1 MVKRAYCLDKPDRP
15 DSGIAP
21 VSEDHVLQR
30 WQRYC
35 ECVLHGPIRAS
46 ALLERVKLL
55 PDVDLAKVIKD
66 RPLLVVAPHPDDES
80 LGCGGL
86 IRKTTQLGGKVHLV
100 IVTDGAKSHPQS
112 RTHPHDRLRRLRH
125 NEALEAA
132 AALGVPAGQV
142 SFLNVPDGHAPHF
155 GRAARAL
162 GKRLASLAHEVGAK
176 IILTSWNYDTH
187 PDHVAA
193 YRYACR
199 AAQEVGAML
208 FSYPVWAWTLPL
220 DTVVPNLHLQGFSI
234 DIEHEVAIKRAAVMK
249 HRSQTTSMIADDPSG
264 FTLSDEH
271 LDVMITPREFFILT
285 RGQASHIMAPD

>member
-1 MVKRAYCLDKPDRP
+1 MVNRAYCLDNLPKS
-15 DSGIAP
+15 DSGIAI
-21 VSEDHVLQR
+21 VSEDHVVQR

-35 ECVLHGPIRAS
+35 ECVLHGPIHAS

-55 PDVDLAKVIKD
+55 PDADLAKVIKD

-86 IRKTTQLGGKVHLV
+86 IMKATQLGGKIHIV
-100 IVTDGAKSHPQS
+100 IVTDGAKSHPRS
-112 RTHPHDRLRRLRH
+112 RTHPQDRLRRLRR

-132 AALGVPAGQV
+132 AALGVPADRV
-142 SFLNVPDGHAPHF
+142 SFLDVPDGHAPHF
-155 GRAARAL
+155 GRAARAH
-162 GKRLASLAHEVGAK
+162 GQRLTSLAREVGAK

-193 YRYACR
+193 YKYACR
-199 AAQEVGAML
+199 AAHEVGAML

-220 DTVVPNLHLQGFSI
+220 DTVVPNLRLQGFSI
-234 DIEHEVAIKRAAVMK
+234 DIKPDMAMKRAAVMK
-249 HRSQTTSMIADDPSG
+249 HRSQTSPMIADDPSG

-271 LDVMITPREFFILT
+271 LDVMITPREYFILT
-285 RGQASHIMAPD
+285 RGQASHIMVPD

>member
-1 MVKRAYCLDKPDRP
+1 MVNRAYGLDNPDKP
-15 DSGIAP
+15 DSGIAS
-21 VSEDHVLQR
+21 VSKGHVLQR
-30 WQRYC
+30 WERYY
-35 ECVLHGPIRAS
+35 ECVLHGPIHAS
-46 ALLERVKLL
+46 TLLNRVKLL
-55 PDVDLAKVIKD
+55 PQVDLAKVIKD

-86 IRKTTQLGGKVHLV
+86 IMKTTRLGGKVHIV

-112 RTHPHDRLRRLRH
+112 RTHPHDRLRRLRR

-142 SFLNVPDGHAPHF
+142 SFLDVPDGYAPHF

-162 GKRLASLAHEVGAK
+162 GQRLASLAREVGAK
-176 IILTSWNYDTH
+176 IILTSWNYDMHT
-187 PDHVAA
+187 DHVAA
-193 YRYACR
+193 YRYACM
-199 AAQEVGAML
+199 AAQEIGALL
-208 FSYPVWAWTLPL
+208 FSYPVWAWTLPA
-220 DTVVPNLHLQGFSI
+220 DTVVPNLRLQGFSI
-234 DIEHEVAIKRAAVMK
+234 DIAQDMAMKRAAVMK

-271 LDVMITPREFFILT
+271 LNVMITPREFFILA